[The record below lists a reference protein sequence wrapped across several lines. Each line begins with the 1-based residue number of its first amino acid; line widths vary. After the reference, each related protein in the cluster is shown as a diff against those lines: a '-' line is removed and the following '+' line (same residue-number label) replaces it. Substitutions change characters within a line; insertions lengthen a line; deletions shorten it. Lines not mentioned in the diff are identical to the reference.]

1 MIKLTKYLK
10 PFALGILLVIGLL
23 YVQAQ
28 TELALPDYM
37 SNIVTNGIQ
46 YGGIEET
53 LPHALTQENYEN
65 LKLFL
70 NDSDITLLEESY
82 TLKEKV
88 NSKFPLSETE
98 ALYYLNDLDKE
109 SEGQLTAVLTK
120 PMLLVY
126 GIQEAQSGSDTTLM
140 DENAA
145 AMLEQLPPGMSIFD
159 ALKMMPK
166 EQLQAMEETINKNFE
181 GMNEMALSAG
191 AKNFISAEYR
201 NMGVDMESYQLN
213 YIIKV
218 GGTMLL
224 IALLG
229 SIASILVSLFSS
241 RIGTGF
247 ARDLRKAVFEKVER
261 FSHVEFNKFST
272 ASLITRTTN
281 DIQQVQMIIV
291 MMLRM
296 IVYSPIMG
304 FGALVRILDTNT
316 QMSWIIGLAVVI
328 IMIIIGI
335 TMSVAM
341 PKFKIIQKLVDKLN
355 LVMRETL
362 DGMLVIRAF
371 HNEDNQQEKFDQANR
386 DITNVNLFVNRV
398 MSILMPLMTF
408 VMNSV
413 IILIVW
419 VGSKQV
425 DLGTLQVGEMMAF
438 MQYAMQIIMSFLMIS
453 MVSIMLPRA
462 SVAGDRINEVLS
474 CELEINDPKEPKAF
488 DSSKHGIVEFK
499 NVSFAY
505 PGAEEDVLQDISF
518 TALPN
523 QTTAF
528 IGSTGSGKSTI
539 INLIPRF
546 FDVTKGQI
554 LVDGVDIR
562 DVKQHDLR
570 DKIGFVPQKG
580 VLFTGTIES
589 NLKYAKEDATTQ
601 ELDKACEVAQA
612 TEFISSKP
620 EGYDT
625 PIAQGGTNVSGGQKQ
640 RLSIAR
646 ALVKR
651 PEIYI
656 FDDSFS
662 ALDFKTDANLRKAL
676 GEVTKETQSTV
687 FIVAQRVS
695 SIMQADQ
702 IIVLDNGKI
711 VGKGTHK
718 ELMQSCSVYQEIALS
733 QLSKEELDN
742 E

>member
-10 PFALGILLVIGLL
+10 PFIVGIILVIGLL

-28 TELALPDYM
+28 AELALPDYM
-37 SNIVTNGIQ
+37 SQIVTNGIQ
-46 YGGIEET
+46 YGGIEENVPYVLSQDT
-53 LPHALTQENYEN
+53 YQNIQ
-65 LKLFL
+65 LFL
-70 NDSDITLLEESY
+70 DKDDIALLENSY
-82 TLKEKV
+82 TLKDEV
-88 NSKFPLSETE
+88 NKKYPLSEKE
-98 ALYYLNDLDKE
+98 ALYYLNDKDNQEEL
-109 SEGQLTAVLTK
+109 SSILTK
-120 PMLLVY
+120 PMIMMY
-126 GIQEAQSGSDTTLM
+126 GFSSAQEGTQTSLM
-140 DENAA
+140 DKDALE
-145 AMLEQLPPGMSIFD
+145 MLEQLPPGMSIYD
-159 ALKMMPK
+159 ALAMLPS
-166 EQLQAMEETINKNFE
+166 EQRQAMLESVDKYFE
-181 GMNEMALSAG
+181 GMNSTALSAG
-191 AKNFISAEYR
+191 AKNFIALEYQNIGV
-201 NMGVDMESYQLN
+201 NMENYQLG
-213 YIIKV
+213 YIFKA
-218 GGTMLL
+218 GKAMLL
-224 IALLG
+224 IAFLG
-229 SIASILVSLFSS
+229 SICSILVSLFSS

-247 ARDLRKAVFEKVER
+247 ARNLRKAVFTKVEN

-291 MMLRM
+291 MILR
-296 IVYSPIMG
+296 IVVYSPIIG
-304 FGALVRILDTNT
+304 IGALIRILDTNT
-316 QMSWIIGLAVVI
+316 QMTWIIATAIAIIIVI
-328 IMIIIGI
+328 IFI
-335 TMSVAM
+335 TMKVAM

-371 HNEDNQQEKFDQANR
+371 HNEDNQQEKFDAANK
-386 DITNVNLFVNRV
+386 DITDVNIFVNRV
-398 MSILMPLMTF
+398 MAVLMPLMTF
-408 VMNSV
+408 VMNG
-413 IILIVW
+413 IMILIIW
-419 VGSKQV
+419 VSSKQV

-438 MQYAMQIIMSFLMIS
+438 MQYTMQVIMSFLMIA
-453 MVSIMLPRA
+453 MISIMLPRA

-474 CELEINDPKEPKAF
+474 CDLQIHDPEDPKSF
-488 DSSKHGIVEFK
+488 DSSLRGVVEFK
-499 NVSFAY
+499 NVCFAY
-505 PGAEEDVLQDISF
+505 PGAEEDVLHDINF

-546 FDVTKGQI
+546 FDVTKGSI

-589 NLKYAKEDATTQ
+589 NLKYAKEDATIE
-601 ELDKACEVAQA
+601 ELNQACDVAQA

-646 ALVKR
+646 ALVKK

-676 GEVTKETQSTV
+676 QEVTKETQSTV
-687 FIVAQRVS
+687 FVVAQRIS
-695 SIMQADQ
+695 SIMTADQ
-702 IIVLDNGKI
+702 IIVLDKGKI

-718 ELMQSCSVYQEIALS
+718 DLMNTCEVYQEIALS
-733 QLSKEELDN
+733 QLSKEELDH